1 MRQMSIEEK
10 LEKALE
16 FIKHISEM
24 SLPTTTTSDII
35 KDAHVYCEE
44 CGEECEVDVTGPNAR
59 YVEASDIES
68 LKDEAWHL
76 LVDLLD

>member
-16 FIKHISEM
+16 FIKNISKM
-24 SLPTTTTSDII
+24 SLPTTTTYDII
-35 KDAHVYCEE
+35 KDAYAYCDE
-44 CGEECEVDVTGPNAR
+44 CGEECEVDVDGQNTQ
-59 YVEASDIES
+59 YVEANDIES

-76 LVDLLD
+76 LVDLMD

>member
-16 FIKHISEM
+16 FIKSISKM
-24 SLPTTTTSDII
+24 SLPTTTMYDII
-35 KDAHVYCEE
+35 KDAHVYCDE
-44 CGEECEVDVTGPNAR
+44 CGNECEIDVDGQNTQ

-68 LKDEAWHL
+68 LKDKAWHL
-76 LVDLLD
+76 LVDLQD